1 MNSNKIEKLKQ
12 LSELYKEG
20 ILTKEEVEQ
29 EKKKILAEDESQIE
43 SNSATGPYKTS
54 SSYDN
59 GYDEDETKSAR
70 KKKLIYCGIALIIL
84 IGIGVFIGLYQHHH
98 NRITLEKEREQAR
111 LDSIAEVER
120 QIAQQREDSIRH
132 DAEIREFTSPDLAL
146 YGLHGKV
153 KSLKIIKGLNYY
165 PYPFSAKKIE
175 FTEEGDL
182 KSNKPIKDY
191 AINYIGMLPEYK
203 ININKNADG
212 YVANVKSSEEGSMTL
227 YWQNGLLKSFKWD
240 FYEFENEATYS
251 YNDNIL
257 TEYRIQ
263 DSSMT
268 GSNYTSITYNN
279 YEYDRFDNWIKC
291 SYTMTGSYEEVEPG
305 VDYDE
310 DYVPSVTKI
319 GPKTGSIELEI
330 EYYE

>member
-29 EKKKILAEDESQIE
+29 EKKKILAEDESQTE
-43 SNSATGPYKTS
+43 RNTSPGPSRTTPT
-54 SSYDN
+54 YDN
-59 GYDEDETKSAR
+59 GDEEDEIKSAR
-70 KKKLIYCGIALIIL
+70 KKKLIYGGIALIIL
-84 IGIGVFIGLYQHHH
+84 IGIGVFIGLYQHHQ
-98 NRITLEKEREQAR
+98 NRITLENEREQAR

-191 AINYIGMLPEYK
+191 AINYIGMLPEFK

-227 YWQNGLLKSFKWD
+227 NWQNGQLKSYKWN
-240 FYEFENEATYS
+240 FYEFEDEV
-251 YNDNIL
+251 
-257 TEYRIQ
+257 
-263 DSSMT
+263 
-268 GSNYTSITYNN
+268 NYTYNGNLVSEYKSQNFSLGSSIYISILYNN
-279 YEYDRFDNWIKC
+279 YEFDKFDNWIKC
-291 SYTMTGSYEEVEPG
+291 NYRMTGTSEEGEPGYDDEEVA
-305 VDYDE
+305 V
-310 DYVPSVTKI
+310 VSVQKI
-319 GPKTGSIELEI
+319 GPETGTIELEI